1 MGNKHVN
8 AIVVG
13 AGAGGGV
20 VAKEL
25 SVAGLSV
32 VLFERGG
39 WATYDDTDT
48 DELKSQRTTVLGN
61 AYGPDD
67 LRYKRVVVN
76 ADGSTYLVLPSDG
89 GYNNNAACVGSGTV
103 SYGAMAWRFMQ
114 EDFKL
119 KTTYG
124 AIEGSTLADWPF
136 IYEELEPCYEKAEWE
151 IGVAGD

>member
-13 AGAGGGV
+13 AGAGGGI

-39 WATYDDTDT
+39 WATFDDTDT
-48 DELKSQRTTVLGN
+48 DELRSQRTTVLGA

-67 LRYKRVVVN
+67 QHSLGVVRGAGDAAGRGRALRR
-76 ADGSTYLVLPSDG
+76 AGLH
-89 GYNNNAACVGSGTV
+89 
-103 SYGAMAWRFMQ
+103 
-114 EDFKL
+114 
-119 KTTYG
+119 
-124 AIEGSTLADWPF
+124 
-136 IYEELEPCYEKAEWE
+136 
-151 IGVAGD
+151 GVATDARDRRAHGAGR

>member
-13 AGAGGGV
+13 AGAGGGI

-39 WATYDDTDT
+39 WVTFDDTDT
-48 DELKSQRTTVLGN
+48 DELKSQRTTVLGA

-67 LRYKRVVVN
+67 QRYR
-76 ADGSTYLVLPSDG
+76 Y
-89 GYNNNAACVGSGTV
+89 
-103 SYGAMAWRFMQ
+103 
-114 EDFKL
+114 
-119 KTTYG
+119 
-124 AIEGSTLADWPF
+124 
-136 IYEELEPCYEKAEWE
+136 
-151 IGVAGD
+151 